1 MIERGHWGGP
11 SGGPHRQAVL
21 EIAGGGIR
29 HPAVTGK
36 TVMRAASRLPATDLD
51 FEGHVLAGGAFPL
64 AFG

>member
-1 MIERGHWGGP
+1 M
-11 SGGPHRQAVL
+11 
-21 EIAGGGIR
+21 IAGGGIR
-29 HPAVTGK
+29 HPAATGK